1 MGKINIGKPG
11 VWFLWNVSQE
21 FLIWLFLLR
30 TAYLEKKLISFWA
43 GRTCADLKK
52 QYNNMVLKTVCKAL
66 SLVSKLLFR
75 FDWLKMKTKFELV
88 MVTFHSKLSADEIFN
103 ITDEAKLAFFQNEIK
118 RWKGEGFIKTEK
130 SSMAY

>member
-1 MGKINIGKPG
+1 
-11 VWFLWNVSQE
+11 
-21 FLIWLFLLR
+21 
-30 TAYLEKKLISFWA
+30 
-43 GRTCADLKK
+43 
-52 QYNNMVLKTVCKAL
+52 MVLKTVCKAL